1 MRARKSIA
9 HQLVHAVRKPL
20 RLRAA
25 IQKGD
30 HRTRAL
36 TGLRHASGDFRPD
49 RALRQRAHVAQR
61 ADDPNVG
68 LLAHGRRDD
77 PRAGPQEIRGFLQRA
92 HGGRKP
98 DALQRPAA
106 QVVQAREREH
116 EVRPTL
122 GVDHRVQLVD
132 DDGPRGRQ
140 HAPPAPR
147 RQQQVERFGR
157 RDEDMRRPSAHARAL
172 ALRRVARAHGHPHA
186 LRALDALDG
195 TAQVFAD
202 VIAQRLE
209 RGDVYDAQRV
219 LGGLLARDGVDK
231 PQERA
236 QRLART
242 RWRADQ
248 RMRTGRDGRPAF
260 ALHGRGRA
268 DGARKPRGGLR

>member
-1 MRARKSIA
+1 MRARKALA
-9 HQLVHAVRKPL
+9 HQLIHAVRKPL
-20 RLRAA
+20 RLRAS

-30 HRTRAL
+30 HCTRTL
-36 TGLRHASGDFRPD
+36 TGFRHASGDFRPD
-49 RALRQRAHVAQR
+49 RALRQRAHIAQWT
-61 ADDPNVG
+61 DDPNVG

-77 PRAGPQEIRGFLQRA
+77 PRAWPQEIRGSLQRA

-116 EVRPTL
+116 EVRPAL

-132 DDGPRGRQ
+132 DDGPGRGE

-157 RDEDMRRPSAHARAL
+157 RDEDMRRPSAHARTL
-172 ALRRVARAHGHPHA
+172 TLRRVARAHSHPHT

-209 RGDVYDAQRV
+209 RRNVYDAQRV
-219 LGGLLARDGVDK
+219 LGGLLSRDGVDK

-236 QRLART
+236 QRLARA
-242 RWRADQ
+242 RGCADQ
-248 RMRTGRDGRPAF
+248 RMRAGRDGRPAF

-268 DGARKPRGGLR
+268 DGARKPCGGLR